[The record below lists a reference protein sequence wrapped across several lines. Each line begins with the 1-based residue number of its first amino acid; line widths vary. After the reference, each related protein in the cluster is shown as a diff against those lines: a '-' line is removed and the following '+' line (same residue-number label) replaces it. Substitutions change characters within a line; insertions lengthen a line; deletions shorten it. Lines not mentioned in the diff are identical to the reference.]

1 MSVHVHRWQ
10 YIVYSAVVDGLQCLI
25 PGCLPDEDCVADCRV
40 CSCMISTRL
49 LISEYLLSASV
60 TRASCCRF
68 CLSSSIICLTTFIRS
83 DSCLRLSSP
92 RRLVRL
98 ATWTLRE
105 RTSSQHWALG
115 GFGGASLFLGLWAHV
130 SASRSIVT
138 PSSIIPKL
146 SFAMFSTKVLDSHN
160 LSWSSSLSHSGS
172 VLFPWWSPP
181 LPQHLKY
188 FPCGSSPFLPVRT
201 THRADPLKPSG
212 WRTFSSPPHPP
223 HPSLNPS
230 GFPFIFHLIPQKY
243 CPRLFGL
250 FASFFPPLHEKLH
263 LDLRKPF
270 LRYCENQL
278 LNTLTWQK
286 VLKHV

>member
-1 MSVHVHRWQ
+1 M
-10 YIVYSAVVDGLQCLI
+10 
-25 PGCLPDEDCVADCRV
+25 ADCRV

-83 DSCLRLSSP
+83 VSCLRLSSS

-98 ATWTLRE
+98 ATWTFRE

-115 GFGGASLFLGLWAHV
+115 GFGGDSLFLGLWARV
-130 SASRSIVT
+130 SANRSSVT
-138 PSSIIPKL
+138 PSSIIPKF
-146 SFAMFSTKVLDSHN
+146 SFAIFSTKVLDSHN

-188 FPCGSSPFLPVRT
+188 FSCGSSPFLPVRT
-201 THRADPLKPSG
+201 THRADPLQPSG
-212 WRTFSSPPHPP
+212 WRTFSSSPPSHWTPLALP
-223 HPSLNPS
+223 LSYFHQFHRSPAHVFLVSLPV
-230 GFPFIFHLIPQKY
+230 
-243 CPRLFGL
+243 
-250 FASFFPPLHEKLH
+250 FPPSPWKASCGPKKTFCLG
-263 LDLRKPF
+263 
-270 LRYCENQL
+270 YCENQL
-278 LNTLTWQK
+278 LNTLVAT
-286 VLKHV
+286 VNLTESVETHV

>member
-1 MSVHVHRWQ
+1 MSVHIHRWKMSWFLYLYQ
-10 YIVYSAVVDGLQCLI
+10 VL
-25 PGCLPDEDCVADCRV
+25 PGCLPDEVCVADCRV

-83 DSCLRLSSP
+83 VSCLRLSSS

-98 ATWTLRE
+98 ATWTFRE

-115 GFGGASLFLGLWAHV
+115 DFGGDNLFLVLWACV
-130 SASRSIVT
+130 STNKSSVT
-138 PSSIIPKL
+138 PSSIIPKFF
-146 SFAMFSTKVLDSHN
+146 FAIFSTKVLDSHN

-172 VLFPWWSPP
+172 VLFPWWSP

-201 THRADPLKPSG
+201 THRADPLQPSG
-212 WRTFSSPPHPP
+212 WRTFSSSPPPTEP
-223 HPSLNPS
+223 LWLSLYLTFTNSTEVLPTFLRS
-230 GFPFIFHLIPQKY
+230 LCQFFPFPME
-243 CPRLFGL
+243 
-250 FASFFPPLHEKLH
+250 SFMRK
-263 LDLRKPF
+263 KPF
-270 LRYCENQL
+270 AWD
-278 LNTLTWQK
+278 TVKITF
-286 VLKHV
+286 